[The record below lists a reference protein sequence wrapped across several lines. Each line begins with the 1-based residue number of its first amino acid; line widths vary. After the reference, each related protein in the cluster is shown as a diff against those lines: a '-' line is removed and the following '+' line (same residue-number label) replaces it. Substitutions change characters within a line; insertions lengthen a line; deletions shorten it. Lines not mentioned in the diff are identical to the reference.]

1 MGPRSYRLVLARRTC
16 SPQLVFAMVAANRND
31 RPCPARPAVRVIALG
46 ATIAIRALSDEP
58 RPRYAWPVT
67 RPLPRDPLANTTRLL
82 VDGTNLLHAMR
93 TRPGR
98 RQPPAAVIGR
108 LRGVIP
114 PDTAIELVFDGP
126 TESGVRGER
135 IAGGLTVR
143 YSGRRTADA
152 VILELVD
159 DARRRGRTRTGR
171 GAAMVL
177 VVTDDRDLRARLHR
191 KGARTA
197 GAQWLIGRMERPSC
211 RRRRSATPARRRR
224 RTSSRSR
231 PHEERRWTPGR
242 GATTKR
248 GNPRRTART
257 ARRTGPSNRG

>member
-1 MGPRSYRLVLARRTC
+1 MI
-16 SPQLVFAMVAANRND
+16 AN
-31 RPCPARPAVRVIALG
+31 
-46 ATIAIRALSDEP
+46 RALSDEP
-58 RPRYAWPVT
+58 RPRYAWRVT
-67 RPLPRDPLANTTRLL
+67 RPLPRDPLTNTTKLF
-82 VDGTNLLHAMR
+82 VDGTNLLHAM
-93 TRPGR
+93 TNLPGD

-114 PDTAIELVFDGP
+114 PETSIVLVFDGP

-143 YSGRRTADA
+143 YSGRRSADA
-152 VILELVD
+152 VILQLVD
-159 DARRRGRTRTGR
+159 DAAIWSEADGP

-177 VVTDDRDLRARLHR
+177 VVTDDRELRARLHR

-197 GAQWLIGRMERPSC
+197 GAQWLIGRLERPKL
-211 RRRRSATPARRRR
+211 SAPSVGNARPPTPPRVEQEPA
-224 RTSSRSR
+224 
-231 PHEERRWTPGR
+231 HEERGWKPGR

-248 GNPRRTART
+248 GNPRRTARA

>member
-1 MGPRSYRLVLARRTC
+1 MWTTFCDDRWAVRCRLTQSVRTAGSERC
-16 SPQLVFAMVAANRND
+16 L
-31 RPCPARPAVRVIALG
+31 RPA
-46 ATIAIRALSDEP
+46 
-58 RPRYAWPVT
+58 RYAWPVT
-67 RPLPRDPLANTTRLL
+67 RPLPRDPLANTTKLF
-82 VDGTNLLHAMR
+82 VDGTNLLHAM
-93 TRPGR
+93 THLPGD

-114 PDTAIELVFDGP
+114 PDTSIVLVFDGP

-143 YSGRRTADA
+143 YSGRRSADA

-159 DARRRGRTRTGR
+159 HATTWSDTDGP

-197 GAQWLIGRMERPSC
+197 GRAVADR
-211 RRRRSATPARRRR
+211 PARAAQAVGAVGRQRPPAGAAARRA
-224 RTSSRSR
+224 
-231 PHEERRWTPGR
+231 
-242 GATTKR
+242 GA
-248 GNPRRTART
+248 GPRRAPLDAGPRRDDEARQPATNRADGPPNRPART
-257 ARRTGPSNRG
+257 EARMRP